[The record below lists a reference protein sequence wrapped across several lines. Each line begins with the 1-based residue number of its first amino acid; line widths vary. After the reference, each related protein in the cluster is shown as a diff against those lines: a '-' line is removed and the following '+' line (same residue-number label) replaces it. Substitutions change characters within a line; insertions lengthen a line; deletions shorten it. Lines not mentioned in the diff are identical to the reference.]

1 MKTILTVIIILWTN
15 NIFGQIILEK
25 HWNERFNQ
33 LRTLYQKYE
42 MEPIEGVEISISD
55 SMSTIRF
62 NSLTVKNKSGTTW
75 IETNS
80 NKEEVDILN
89 DAETTYLITL
99 KLFRALRPKVK
110 KKIKTQT
117 GEAYTMRS
125 PFLFGFKI
133 QLLYFT
139 HFSTRCFPHDILFQ
153 ARSWKK
159 YIIIEIIFEATTKI
173 TVFSTLFVIR

>member
-1 MKTILTVIIILWTN
+1 MKKIIIALLILIAN
-15 NIFGQIILEK
+15 NIPGQRVLEK

-42 MEPIEGVEISISD
+42 MEPIDGVEISVSD
-55 SMSTIRF
+55 SISTIRF
-62 NSLTVKNKSGTTW
+62 NNLTVKNKSGTTW

-99 KLFRALRPKVK
+99 KLFRALKPKVK

-125 PFLFGFKI
+125 PFFIWL
-133 QLLYFT
+133 
-139 HFSTRCFPHDILFQ
+139 
-153 ARSWKK
+153 
-159 YIIIEIIFEATTKI
+159 
-173 TVFSTLFVIR
+173 